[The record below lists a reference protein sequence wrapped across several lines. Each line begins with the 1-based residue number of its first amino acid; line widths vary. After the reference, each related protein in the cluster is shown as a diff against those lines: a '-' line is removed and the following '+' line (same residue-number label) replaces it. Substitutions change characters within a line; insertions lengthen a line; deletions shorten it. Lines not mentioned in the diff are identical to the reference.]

1 MANPL
6 VAPFMAFLGRLSYP
20 KLFAI
25 TAVLFVIDLAIPN
38 LIPFDDIALGI
49 ATLVLANWR
58 KKPDP
63 AATAPPPAKPPIEGQ
78 RSR

>member
-1 MANPL
+1 VANPL

-20 KLFAI
+20 KLFAV
-25 TAVLFVIDLAIPN
+25 TAVLFLIDLAIPN

-63 AATAPPPAKPPIEGQ
+63 AAATTSPPAKPPIEGQ
-78 RSR
+78 RT